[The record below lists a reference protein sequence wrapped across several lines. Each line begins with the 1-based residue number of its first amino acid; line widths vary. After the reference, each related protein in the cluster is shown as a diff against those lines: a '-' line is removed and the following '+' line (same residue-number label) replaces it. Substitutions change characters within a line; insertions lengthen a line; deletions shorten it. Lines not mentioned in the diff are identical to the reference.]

1 MTPSLFTR
9 HKTSNRQQ
17 YEKALG
23 LLPNEGADLVIH
35 GIKLQTE
42 ILIIND
48 FNDSWEI
55 MEGCRFTPYFQR
67 GKEWITPATQCGG
80 NLGTTRRWA
89 LEKGLCKEGVVHGAS
104 VRHDEIIV
112 LSNGARGF
120 QTGIV
125 QDWNAL
131 LPDDTDQEISS
142 SNDSDARSSMPGSP

>member
-1 MTPSLFTR
+1 MKWRVFLMFERVTPSLYTR

-17 YEKALG
+17 YERALG
-23 LLPNEGADLVIH
+23 LFPHHGADLVVN

-48 FNDSWEI
+48 FNDRWEI
-55 MEGCRFTPYFQR
+55 MEGCRFTPYFWR
-67 GKEWITPATQCGG
+67 GDQWLTPATQCGG

-89 LEKGLCKEGVVHGAS
+89 LDKGLCKEGVLHGPN
-104 VRHDEIIV
+104 VKHNEIIV

-131 LPDDTDQEISS
+131 LPDDTDQE
-142 SNDSDARSSMPGSP
+142 NGLHT

>member
-1 MTPSLFTR
+1 MKWRVFVTFEKVTPSLFTR
-9 HKTSNRQQ
+9 HKTSNREQ

-23 LLPNEGADLVIH
+23 LLPNHGADLVIN

-48 FNDSWEI
+48 VNDGWEI
-55 MEGCRFTPYFQR
+55 MEGCRFTPYFRR
-67 GKEWITPATQCGG
+67 GEEWITPATQCGG

-89 LEKGLCKEGVVHGAS
+89 LEKGLCKEGVLHGAS
-104 VRHDEIIV
+104 VKHDETIV

-125 QDWNAL
+125 QEWKSL
-131 LPDDTDQEISS
+131 LPDDTDQE
-142 SNDSDARSSMPGSP
+142 NGLQT